1 MVYIYPVVIVSPKG
15 QDDFFDLSF
24 PDFPH
29 LPHVR
34 GNTLVNILSKAYN
47 ALMDCLKAFERAGA
61 ETPIPSGVYDAAER
75 VGITSGMFVTRVA
88 VDTTIGDKMSKH
100 YRFGA
105 MKDAITDAVRE
116 LQSVSEIETQC
127 EEEVRKS
134 DVGDGRM
141 VFGTPDE
148 IRDLAENP
156 NFQLYSGKIV
166 ISGNDAIANGDT
178 LRFFASLFPKERLV
192 CITVMHR
199 GRGIEDLREVRY
211 INELCHAL
219 HIQHRCVSDG
229 DAGLDIIHQICDC
242 GIPIEND
249 KHQRDVLMA
258 MEEDVTD
265 AFLNA
270 ATEAM
275 DGVCIRVDNE
285 EA

>member
-134 DVGDGRM
+134 DVDGGRM
-141 VFGTPDE
+141 FFGTPDE

-156 NFQLYSGKIV
+156 NFHLYSGKIV
-166 ISGNDAIANGDT
+166 ISGNDAMVNRDA
-178 LRFFASLFPKERLV
+178 LRFFASLFPKDRLV

-199 GRGIEDLREVRY
+199 GRGVEDLKKVQH
-211 INELCHAL
+211 INKRCHAL
-219 HIQHRCVSDG
+219 RIQHLCVSAG
-229 DAGLDIIHQICDC
+229 EAGLDIIHQICDC
-242 GIPIEND
+242 GIHIEND